1 MSAKKLEFLKFDPG
15 SANEKQFKDA
25 ILIQL
30 ESFKEKNPDD
40 PPLPDD
46 TIRQQL
52 IMLNESPFYEAHVFF
67 AYNAQGT
74 LVGGITIGFGLP
86 DSPDYA
92 KQKHIGVVAPF
103 VMPDY
108 RRQGIGTGMLRYA
121 ARYLQLNGKTL
132 MQGSTEQDG
141 GRAFAHMLGAQVGM
155 DKRENRL
162 YVKDIDWEMVEA
174 WERAGIAANPNVQI
188 ELLEGLPD
196 DTDMDAYSVLYT
208 GVFNQQPLDNT
219 EGLEVTWTPELIRQV
234 HERQTQIGT
243 TNYVMVSRE
252 PDGTLSGLTEMAYNP
267 KCGHRIGQGL
277 TGVHKDYRGRG
288 LGKWLKARMLL
299 YMREN
304 FSGVE
309 IISTQNAMS
318 NAAMN
323 SINERLGFKQYKH
336 DTTFKI
342 DIDEVSKKLDT

>member
-1 MSAKKLEFLKFDPG
+1 MSDKKLEFLEFDPD
-15 SANEKQFKDA
+15 SAKEKLFQDA
-25 ILIQL
+25 ILMQL

-40 PPLPDD
+40 PPPPDD
-46 TIRQQL
+46 MIRQQL
-52 IMLNESPFYEAHVFF
+52 VMLSESPFYKAHVFF

-103 VMPDY
+103 VIPDY
-108 RRQGIGTGMLRYA
+108 RRQGIGTEMLRYA
-121 ARYLQLNGKTL
+121 TRYLQSNGKTL

-141 GRAFAHMLGAQVGM
+141 GRAFAHRLGAQVGL

-162 YVKDIDWEMVEA
+162 DVKDIDWEMVEA
-174 WERAGIAANPNVQI
+174 WERAGAAANPNVNI
-188 ELLEGLPD
+188 ELFKGLPD
-196 DTDMDAYSVLYT
+196 DADMEAYSMLYT
-208 GVFNQQPLDNT
+208 RVFNQQPLDNS

-234 HERQTQIGT
+234 YEREAKMDT
-243 TNYVMVSRE
+243 TNYVMVSHE
-252 PDGTLSGLTEMAYNP
+252 SDGTLSGLTEMTHNP
-267 KCGHRIGQGL
+267 KRGHRIAQGL
-277 TGVHKDYRGRG
+277 TGVHEDHRGRG
-288 LGKWLKARMLL
+288 LGKWLKAKMLL

-309 IISTQNAMS
+309 VVSTQNAMS

-323 SINERLGFKQYKH
+323 SINERLGFKQHKH
-336 DTTFKI
+336 DSTFKI
-342 DIDEVSKKLDT
+342 DVDELSKKLGT